1 MGRAQAAFRRLMS
14 HMPLEACHGPTN
26 AITDA
31 ALCEALATLAS
42 TTGMTRSA
50 VYTAHSLIR
59 EALLGH
65 CPDGRTRWP
74 IFWTK
79 GRCCRWVTGREV
91 CSANTLPWGM
101 LRCSNAPDLRA
112 AFERATQRILT
123 HSGGIRRPS
132 TGRKVFAFLWGFLIH
147 PAVALAVPLEAGT
160 SIRAALG
167 ECPVSWIVTG
177 PRFVPGP
184 KPGPRLHAYTQYRAA
199 CRRPVQLVAL
209 TRHEEALLT
218 TSREYLR
225 ARAPMTRAIPRT
237 CGPKWH

>member
-1 MGRAQAAFRRLMS
+1 MGRAQAAFRRLLS
-14 HMPLEACHGPTN
+14 HLPLEACRGPTN

-59 EALLGH
+59 EALLEH

-132 TGRKVFAFLWGFLIH
+132 TGRKVFAFLWGFLVH
-147 PAVALAVPLEAGT
+147 PAVALTEPLGAGLT
-160 SIRAALG
+160 IHSVLG
-167 ECPVSWIVTG
+167 DRPVDWIVPGLRFRQNDEKKNGCLSHTPTRSTG
-177 PRFVPGP
+177 PHIDDPFSWS
-184 KPGPRLHAYTQYRAA
+184 H
-199 CRRPVQLVAL
+199 
-209 TRHEEALLT
+209 
-218 TSREYLR
+218 
-225 ARAPMTRAIPRT
+225 
-237 CGPKWH
+237 